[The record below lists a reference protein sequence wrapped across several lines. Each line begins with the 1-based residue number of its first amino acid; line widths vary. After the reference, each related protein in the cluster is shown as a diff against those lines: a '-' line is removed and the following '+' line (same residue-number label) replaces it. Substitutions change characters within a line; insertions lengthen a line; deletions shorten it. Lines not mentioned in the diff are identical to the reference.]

1 MRKKKKGRKLSRK
14 RDERKAMLKAL
25 ARALFLHKKIKTTH
39 ARATELSSF
48 AEKMIT
54 RAKKGD
60 LHSRR
65 ILLRYFSEDIVSK
78 LEALRKRVPEEKPKE
93 PKSNYAVTGIYMY
106 DTRVFD
112 IIKTLKPSGRGE
124 LEITDVNNDY
134 IDKGQ
139 LTYSILDGWWTD
151 AGTFDTLL
159 RANKLAALKAREKD
173 NK

>member
-25 ARALFLHKKIKTTH
+25 ARALFLHKKIKTTY
-39 ARATELSSF
+39 ARAKELSSF

-78 LEALRKRVPEEKPKE
+78 LIKEIAPEYKNREGG
-93 PKSNYAVTGIYMY
+93 Y
-106 DTRVFD
+106 TRVIKLGPRKSD
-112 IIKTLKPSGRGE
+112 SAKEAIIE
-124 LEITDVNNDY
+124 LV
-134 IDKGQ
+134 K
-139 LTYSILDGWWTD
+139 
-151 AGTFDTLL
+151 
-159 RANKLAALKAREKD
+159 
-173 NK
+173 